1 MTLAEILA
9 SLFPQGSSV
18 VVEDGLIHGQGRRVD
33 GSPLH
38 VIGVCE
44 RRAVGIDEAA
54 KLARHVLEIIAGE
67 DNAPILV
74 LIDSDSQRMS
84 KRDEMLGLNEF
95 LAHLAKCLIL
105 ADVLGHATIGLLY
118 GHTAAGAFIA
128 TALATRKLLALPGAE
143 PVVMDLPSMAR
154 VTKLPIETL
163 QAMAKTTPV
172 FAPGLANLAQTGAV
186 AATLDPQRSLAVQV
200 EEILVAS
207 AREAGKDERDVLGKQ
222 RNGRPKAA
230 DIALRVQELARAS
243 A

>member
-18 VVEDGLIHGQGRRVD
+18 VATGGLIHGAGPRAD

-38 VIGVCE
+38 VVGVCG
-44 RRAVGIDEAA
+44 RNAVGIDEAA
-54 KLARHVLEIIAGE
+54 ELARQVLEVIAGE
-67 DNAPILV
+67 DKAPILV

-105 ADVLGHATIGLLY
+105 ADALGHPTIGLLY

-128 TALATRKLLALPGAE
+128 TALATRTLLALPGAE

-163 QAMAKTTPV
+163 QTMAKTTPV

-186 AATLDPQRSLAVQV
+186 AATLDPQRPLAGQI
-200 EEILVAS
+200 EEVLVAS
-207 AREAGKDERDVLGKQ
+207 AREAGKDGRDVLGKQ

-230 DIALRVQELARAS
+230 DIALRVQELACAS